1 MQAMFK
7 VLGAEE
13 MTRSFSSNRLNGHS
27 TEANIL
33 IVDDEEMIRELL
45 DSTLSREGYTCFQ
58 APNADEGCKII
69 REKPINLVICD
80 IMMPGRSGVEL
91 LHDVKK
97 ISPDTAVLMVTAI
110 SDTETAMFCIHRGAD
125 DYIIKPFNIDRV
137 MLTIRNSLEKQ
148 RLTLENRA
156 YQANLELK
164 VLEQTKQILATMYER
179 NRAYEDTLTALIKA
193 LDAREKEVGSHSER
207 VMSYT
212 IILAESMGLKETES
226 QVMAKGAM
234 LHDIG
239 KIGISDNI
247 LLKPGKLDESE
258 WGEMRK
264 HPLLGYEILSGI
276 KYLSEP
282 AKIILSHHERYD
294 GTGYPHGLRGEEIP
308 LGGRVFTL
316 VDTLDAMTSDRP
328 YRKAL
333 PFAAVTEEVKRFSG
347 LQFDPAI
354 VEVFL
359 SIPQKRWEEAV
370 GCTFKTP

>member
-1 MQAMFK
+1 MQPMFK
-7 VLGAEE
+7 VLEAEDL
-13 MTRSFSSNRLNGHS
+13 MDSYS
-27 TEANIL
+27 TMRVNTNPVEANVL
-33 IVDDEEMIRELL
+33 IVDDEDMIRELL
-45 DSTLSREGYTCFQ
+45 DSTLTREGYACYQ
-58 APNADEGCKII
+58 APNADDAYRII
-69 REKPINLVICD
+69 RERTINLVICD

-125 DYIIKPFNIDRV
+125 DYIIKPFNIERV
-137 MLTIRNSLEKQ
+137 MLTVKNSLEKQ

-207 VMSYT
+207 VMAYT
-212 IILAESMGLKETES
+212 VLLAESIGVKEAER
-226 QVMAKGAM
+226 QVMARGAM

-247 LLKPGKLDESE
+247 LLKPGKLDDAE
-258 WGEMRK
+258 WYEMRK
-264 HPLLGYEILSGI
+264 HPQLGYDILSGI
-276 KYLSEP
+276 KYLAEP
-282 AKIILSHHERYD
+282 AEIILSHHERYD
-294 GTGYPHGLRGEEIP
+294 GTGYPNGLAGDRIP
-308 LGGRVFTL
+308 LGGRIFTL

-333 PFAAVTEEVKRFSG
+333 PFSAVTEEVKRFSG
-347 LQFDPAI
+347 RQFDPAI
-354 VEVFL
+354 VDVFL

-370 GCTFKTP
+370 GCRYK